1 MTTNGATN
9 GATNGVAHGL
19 TATVELH
26 LHIDDRELCEEL
38 SGYAEGRERHDFAV
52 SAMRIGATR
61 FVRPRA
67 V

>member
-9 GATNGVAHGL
+9 GVQHGL

-38 SGYAEGRERHDFAV
+38 SPSPAIPAAV
-52 SAMRIGATR
+52 EC
-61 FVRPRA
+61 
-67 V
+67 